1 MSALSG
7 PGIQEYKGKEES
19 GEGVLGGEG
28 GGVGG
33 LGSCPPSSHP
43 DPGPT
48 CLQPEA
54 DSPAA
59 ASCVLSWNSYDVSG
73 IWFWPVMKLQTA
85 VSSLTNVTG
94 EGEPLFCMPALV
106 NLPGLS
112 ARALSPVAFLTWD

>member
-19 GEGVLGGEG
+19 GEGVLGGSGEEWEG
-28 GGVGG
+28 WGA
-33 LGSCPPSSHP
+33 SPSPHP

-48 CLQPEA
+48 FLQPEA

-59 ASCVLSWNSYDVSG
+59 ASCALSWNSYDVSG

-85 VSSLTNVTG
+85 VSSLTDVTG